1 MMFSIAKVFIWK
13 GLTTKNKSCEGKEFD
28 RSKDQL
34 RLELKRQNILISSI
48 RTRWIIRFIKPV
60 NMQDILLFTRQIA
73 RLLQAGIPLLQIM
86 QLLETS
92 INHPTL
98 QKYLRKL
105 IADLEEGFSLS
116 ESLRKNKA
124 HFNKFHCSLIALG
137 EKTATLGLM
146 FDRIAIYQE
155 KSMKLKAKI
164 INALVYPLVVLI
176 MATLVF
182 FALLMGVVPQFEQF
196 FSDVGAQL
204 PLITRIVIYSS
215 KHIGFI
221 SGYGGLFLLISGSSF
236 IFLKKK
242 YAIVNNKIDS
252 YYLKIPIINKII
264 SEIIIARITRALSTA
279 LSAGLPLIDALQ
291 LIAEISGNF
300 VYKSAILMSCERIHN
315 GECFYQAFSQQ
326 KVMPLD
332 LLQMIKIGEMANC
345 LSEILNN
352 TADLYEEKMN
362 YFADNLSVLLEPLLI
377 IILGLMVACLV
388 IAMYLPIFKLGSVI

>member
-1 MMFSIAKVFIWK
+1 MLSIVKIYNWKGVTRTGKPCRGKVFF
-13 GLTTKNKSCEGKEFD
+13 GDKN
-28 RSKDQL
+28 QL
-34 RLELKRQNILISSI
+34 RLELQCQNIFISYI

-60 NMQDILLFTRQIA
+60 KIQEIYLLTRQIA
-73 RLLQAGIPLLQIM
+73 RLLRAGIPLLQIL

-92 INHPTL
+92 MCNILL
-98 QKYLRKL
+98 QAYLRKL
-105 IADLEEGFSLS
+105 ITALEEGFSLS
-116 ESLRKNKA
+116 EALQENKA
-124 HFNKFHCSLIALG
+124 YFNKFHCSLIALG

-164 INALVYPLVVLI
+164 IHALVYPAVVLLV
-176 MATLVF
+176 ATMVF
-182 FALLMGVVPQFEQF
+182 TALLMGVVPQFEQF

-204 PLITRIVIYSS
+204 PLITRIIIYLS
-215 KHIGFI
+215 KHVAFI
-221 SGYGGLFLLISGSSF
+221 SGYCGFFLLISSSIF
-236 IFLKKK
+236 LFLKKK
-242 YAIVNNKIDS
+242 YSVINDKLDS
-252 YYLKIPIINKII
+252 LYLKIPFVNKII

-279 LSAGLPLIDALQ
+279 LTAGLPLVDALQ
-291 LIAEISGNF
+291 LIAELSNNF
-300 VYKSAILMSCERIHN
+300 VYKSAILVSCEHIRD
-315 GECFYQAFSQQ
+315 GECFYQAFSRQ

-332 LLQMIKIGEMANC
+332 LLQLIKIGEMANC

-377 IILGLMVACLV
+377 IILSLMVAGLV